1 MVDGQKEDKL
11 EQTLTLSCYITEWM
25 RTFKAYSVKQS
36 TYDRL
41 LTSAKFINLLKTVI
55 LILLILLMAAALIWF
70 VPWIPKLND
79 PEQLHYFREKLDS
92 FAPYSWL
99 ILFGVQLLQVF
110 VAIIPGEPF
119 ELLAGVF
126 CGTFGGLLLCL
137 AGVLVGTVAIYY
149 LVRWLGRSFI
159 ERMFEKE
166 KVRNFKLLNNPRN
179 LELLLFLLFF
189 IPGTPK
195 DLLTYMAPLTPVKPL
210 HFFLIATLARIPS
223 VFTLSVEI
231 SDSESMKTG
240 LFFSSI
246 FSVSRLFSTMLW
258 LWPAQNILW
267 ASSLSAPCAST
278 ASLLT
283 CCSRSL
289 MHGGF
294 RIWSKT

>member
-1 MVDGQKEDKL
+1 MHTNHSDQQGKKERNFL
-11 EQTLTLSCYITEWM
+11 
-25 RTFKAYSVKQS
+25 A
-36 TYDRL
+36 RL
-41 LTSAKFINLLKTVI
+41 LTSARFINLLKTVI

-189 IPGTPK
+189 VPGTPK

-223 VFTLSVEI
+223 VFTSTYAGAHLEQGDFMGAVVMYAVAAAMGI
-231 SDSESMKTG
+231 GGLIFYHWFSDKRAAKKNKT
-240 LFFSSI
+240 
-246 FSVSRLFSTMLW
+246 TKE
-258 LWPAQNILW
+258 NE
-267 ASSLSAPCAST
+267 
-278 ASLLT
+278 
-283 CCSRSL
+283 
-289 MHGGF
+289 
-294 RIWSKT
+294 